1 MKTREL
7 VATLLSAILTL
18 SAGASARAQT
28 SSPAQEAGAL
38 FQSQKWDEAS
48 KAYEAL
54 TKAEPQNGQ
63 AWLRLGVSLLN
74 LNKPAEAVAPLQ
86 KAVEILRG
94 PVAMYALGS
103 AYAGMK
109 DKEKAF
115 EWLNKA
121 SAAGFAQPARL
132 ENDPNLAGLRDDARF
147 KAVFEGT
154 ERNARPCKY
163 APEARQFDFWVG
175 EWDVQ
180 AGGLSVGTNVIE
192 RLEEGCLIMEN
203 WTGRGGGTG
212 KSMNFYDPVV
222 KKWRQTYIGNNQA
235 VWEMSGEYRDGAM
248 RYEGEVHT
256 PNGAKTLT
264 RVTLYNLSPDRIR
277 HTQDDSTDGGK
288 TWTNVWDS
296 VYVRKKSD
304 GR

>member
-1 MKTREL
+1 MKMKEM
-7 VATLLSAILTL
+7 VAALLSVILTF
-18 SAGASARAQT
+18 SAGAAAQAQT
-28 SSPAQEAGAL
+28 PSAAQEAGAL
-38 FQSQKWDEAS
+38 FQSRKWDEAS

-63 AWLRLGVSLLN
+63 AWLRLGMSLMA
-74 LNKPAEAVAPLQ
+74 LNKHGEALPPLQ
-86 KAVEILRG
+86 KAVEVLRG
-94 PVAMYALGS
+94 PVAMYTLGS

-109 DKEKAF
+109 DKERAF

-121 SAAGFAQPARL
+121 SAAGFSQLARL
-132 ENDPNLAGLRDDARF
+132 ESDPNLSGLRDDARF

-180 AGGLSVGTNVIE
+180 TGGLSVGTNVVE

-203 WTGRGGGTG
+203 WTGRGGSTG

-222 KKWRQTYIGNNQA
+222 KKWRQTYIGNSRA

-248 RYEGEVHT
+248 RYEGEIHT
-256 PNGAKTLT
+256 PNGNKTLT
-264 RVTLYNLSPDRIR
+264 RVTLYGLSPDRIR

-296 VYVRKKSD
+296 VYVRKKNA
-304 GR
+304 GQ